1 MLRAENFLNLK
12 EISDVGMPLEK
23 GVYTFERLVS
33 GHICFEV
40 PRYQRHYAWDVRQ
53 WEDLWNDLFYL
64 DYPNKKHYFGTVIL
78 MKKPGYKR
86 TVHGETFEQF
96 EIVDGQQRIA
106 TTLILIKEI
115 IRQLKQLETFP
126 RDRVRRLE
134 EDYLRYENIDKLE
147 LLGDDRE
154 FFRRYIIG
162 EEEPPE
168 ILTPSQDRLIRA
180 KQFFERKLKEVKK
193 SLSPDEYQK
202 WLMQLLNKIIT
213 MEMMVY
219 PIEGT
224 GEAARIFELANDRG
238 KVLTNLEKTKSYLMY
253 MTYLTAPKEEV
264 ERLLHDINVDFGR
277 IFRWLME
284 IQRSEFGRELDED
297 DIQRYHFIVFADE
310 EMLRIPPIFEYS
322 YTRREAASLYLDI
335 LKGYIRRVY
344 RSDKEKCLKTI
355 LSYVKDLTRAF
366 SALKD
371 ILTYD
376 KDDEVKEWLER
387 IFLLRRVANFY
398 PLLIACWIRFKND
411 KGKLINVLKL
421 IEIMAFRV
429 YAVVRRRPDAGSGAL
444 YNLAYEVHK
453 GIISYHDLI
462 RRLKDL
468 IRNFASDWLFERS
481 LRAPD
486 FYEKRK
492 RSTGDIRYLL
502 YEYERFLRESCGERL
517 EFTLRE
523 IFSRDKYGR
532 PEYEIEHIWPQDPS
546 LLGLSDE
553 EKKEHEECVNKLGNL
568 TLATK
573 GWNRSIG
580 NKPFSEKRE
589 KYKDSN
595 LRVQRELA
603 SYETW
608 GRKQIEEREDKIVKF
623 ALSRWSIDD
632 ED

>member
-1 MLRAENFLNLK
+1 
-12 EISDVGMPLEK
+12 MPLEK
-23 GVYTFERLVS
+23 GVYTFERLVL
-33 GHICFEV
+33 GRICFEV
-40 PRYQRHYAWDVRQ
+40 PEYQRHYAWDERQ

-64 DYPNKKHYFGTVIL
+64 DYPDKRHYFGTVIL

-86 TVHGETFEQF
+86 TVHGEMFEQF

-115 IRQLKQLETFP
+115 IRQLRQLGTFP
-126 RDRVRRLE
+126 RDRIRGLE
-134 EDYLRYENIDKLE
+134 ENYLIYENIYKLE

-154 FFRRYIIG
+154 FFRKYIIG

-180 KQFFERKLKEVKK
+180 RRFFEKKLEEVKK
-193 SLSPDEYQK
+193 NLPPDEYQK
-202 WLMQLLNKIIT
+202 WLMQLLDKIIA
-213 MEMMVY
+213 MEVMVY
-219 PIEGT
+219 PIEET
-224 GEAARIFELANDRG
+224 GEAARMFELVNDRG

-253 MTYLTAPKEEV
+253 MVYLTAPEERL
-264 ERLLHDINVDFGR
+264 EALLHDINVDFGN

-284 IQRSEFGRELDED
+284 IQRSEFGQELKED
-297 DIQRYHFIVFADE
+297 DIQRYHFIIFADE
-310 EMLRIPPIFEYS
+310 EMLRIPPAFKYS
-322 YTRREAASLYLDI
+322 YTRMEAAPIYLDI
-335 LKGYIRRVY
+335 LKKYIRRVY
-344 RSDKEKCLKTI
+344 QSDKEKCLNMI
-355 LSYVKDLTRAF
+355 LSYVKDLTKAF

-398 PLLIACWIRFKND
+398 PLLIACWIKFKND
-411 KGKLINVLKL
+411 KDKLINVLKL
-421 IEIMAFRV
+421 IEIMVFRA
-429 YAVVRRRPDAGSGAL
+429 YAIVRRRADAGRSAL
-444 YNLAYEVHK
+444 YDLAHEVHRDF
-453 GIISYHDLI
+453 IDYHGLI
-462 RRLKDL
+462 RELKDL
-468 IRNFASDWLFERS
+468 IQYYASDWLFERS

-486 FYEKRK
+486 FYERVA
-492 RSTGDIRYLL
+492 GDDVRYLL
-502 YEYERFLRESCGERL
+502 YEYELFLRESCGERL

-523 IFSRDKYGR
+523 ILSRDKHRR
-532 PEYEIEHIWPQDPS
+532 PEYEIEHIWPRDPS

-553 EKKEHEECVNKLGNL
+553 EKEEHEECVDKLGNL

-573 GWNRSIG
+573 GWNRSMG

-589 KYKDSN
+589 KYKDSS

-623 ALSRWSIDD
+623 ALSRWSA
-632 ED
+632 